1 MKYLQNISQAHAV
14 KDTLGKHGS
23 CIMIEF
29 NKSLSL
35 IKLFIHVTAASEG
48 VTHTQILV
56 FLHLVVYMDIT

>member
-1 MKYLQNISQAHAV
+1 M
-14 KDTLGKHGS
+14 GS

-35 IKLFIHVTAASEG
+35 IELFIYVTAASEG

-56 FLHLVVYMDIT
+56 LLHLVVYMDII